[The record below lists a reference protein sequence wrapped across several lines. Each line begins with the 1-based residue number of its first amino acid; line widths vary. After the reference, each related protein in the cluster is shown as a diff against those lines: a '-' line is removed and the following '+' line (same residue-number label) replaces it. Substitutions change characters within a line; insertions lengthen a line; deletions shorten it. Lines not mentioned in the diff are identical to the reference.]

1 MCLLFLNLL
10 LDLSFHMAYLH
21 KESFLLKSKYLF
33 KKAAKNLK
41 KSTKDLFLGKIH
53 VLLRGA

>member
-10 LDLSFHMAYLH
+10 VDLSFHIAYLH

-41 KSTKDLFLGKIH
+41 KSTKDLFFGKIH
-53 VLLRGA
+53 VL